1 MKTLLTTAA
10 LAALVT
16 APTVY
21 AAGDLS
27 RNNPQEIIME
37 MGSSG
42 SKMYFKPDHLDL
54 ETGKAYKLVLK
65 NTDKIKHEL
74 EAPKLVEKIFT
85 RKIEVADKND
95 NMIAE
100 IKGKITEIEVGPGGT
115 VEWFFVPVQT
125 GKNMEMDCA
134 IAGHKEAGMVGTVT
148 IK

>member
-1 MKTLLTTAA
+1 MKTPLVVAA
-10 LAALVT
+10 LGVLGAIPAA
-16 APTVY
+16 Y

-27 RNNPQEIIME
+27 RHNPQEIVLE

-42 SKMYFKPDHLDL
+42 SKMYFKPDHLEF

-74 EAPKLVEKIFT
+74 ASPEMVEKIFT
-85 RKIEVADKND
+85 RKIEVVDKND
-95 NMIAE
+95 NMLAE
-100 IKGKITEIEVGPGGT
+100 IKGKVTEIEVGPGGT

-125 GKNMEMDCA
+125 GKNLELNCE
-134 IAGHKEAGMVGTVT
+134 ISGHKEAGMVGSVT

>member
-1 MKTLLTTAA
+1 
-10 LAALVT
+10 
-16 APTVY
+16 
-21 AAGDLS
+21 
-27 RNNPQEIIME
+27 
-37 MGSSG
+37 
-42 SKMYFKPDHLDL
+42 MYFKPDHLDL

-74 EAPKLVEKIFT
+74 EAPEMVEKIFT

-125 GKNMEMDCA
+125 GKNLEMDCA

>member
-1 MKTLLTTAA
+1 MKTFLSTAA
-10 LAALVT
+10 LAALV
-16 APTVY
+16 AVPAVY

-27 RNNPQEIIME
+27 RNNPQEIVME
-37 MGSSG
+37 MGSSN
-42 SKMYFKPDHLDL
+42 SKMYFKPNHLDL

-74 EAPKLVEKIFT
+74 EAPELVEKIFT
-85 RKIEVADKND
+85 RKIEVADKNG

-125 GKNMEMDCA
+125 GKNLAMDCA
-134 IAGHKEAGMVGTVT
+134 IAGHKEAGMVGTAS